1 MKEVQKLK
9 QKFKKKFS
17 KNMIL
22 RLKNKNNHINKILT
36 NIMIKNKEDTM
47 IEKAMMMEAEII
59 DRKRIKSNNIS
70 RKIQTEEMT
79 KLITIKV
86 DLTEMVKESIEE
98 AIITI
103 NKIRI
108 LKISRK
114 TTNKFKGKK
123 IIEKK
128 LKRKK

>member
-1 MKEVQKLK
+1 
-9 QKFKKKFS
+9 
-17 KNMIL
+17 
-22 RLKNKNNHINKILT
+22 
-36 NIMIKNKEDTM
+36 MIKNKEDTM